1 MQFSNLF
8 TVLALAMTATALPAA
23 ENVDVLAERTD
34 TPPPAKCNS
43 SSTNVCCQGG
53 ILGNI
58 LCAVS
63 ILGGS
68 CTGQAYCCQTDAPAG
83 VLINIQLLNCVKLIN

>member
-23 ENVDVLAERTD
+23 ENVDVLVERTD
-34 TPPPAKCNS
+34 IPSNCNAA
-43 SSTNVCCQGG
+43 STNVCCQGG
-53 ILGNI
+53 VLGGL

-63 ILGGS
+63 VIGGS
-68 CTGQAYCCQTDAPAG
+68 CNGQAYCCNTDAPVG
-83 VLINIQLLNCVKLIN
+83 VLINIQLLNCLKLIN